1 MCKKDQFLEAD
12 MLSETP
18 TELGWLSIISALQ
31 MGMLRQ
37 AALQG
42 LEGDTGSQQ

>member
-1 MCKKDQFLEAD
+1 MRKKDQFLEAD
-12 MLSETP
+12 TLSQTP

-31 MGMLRQ
+31 MGMLWQ

-42 LEGDTGSQQ
+42 LEGDSGRQQ